1 MCSIVSCGERERID
15 RFSDLQVKSNSQCLS
30 PFVHSISQLRS
41 SEFTMRLPVRAPSLI
56 LALLFSLIWGRGSG
70 VIVAAE
76 PVLTDSSA
84 IFEETDGQ
92 TESHIVPL
100 FSDQSS
106 AQSQAE
112 PATGIQQVQY
122 PYLESGAQNIDP
134 AMTPLGPKSIAD
146 TMSRGETSRGDPDQ
160 CDDPMLEYDPW
171 RDGITSLTYTLIP
184 ASREEV
190 SWSSFDLR
198 HAFEVPRYPGV
209 KITPRFSW
217 HLVDRA
223 PFTQFAPYS
232 FNFTD
237 ISPELYDFAVDASLS
252 LPIGDRW
259 EIQGSIAPGMY
270 TDFYNV
276 SSEAFRLPFM
286 AAAFYRWSPSVAFGA
301 GVMYLDREDII
312 AAAILGVV
320 LGQPEDNLRME
331 LFFPR
336 SKIGYRF
343 KTTGEVE
350 HWFYLAQ
357 DYIGGGSWA
366 MEHAYGLKDVVSYR
380 DQKLMLGYER
390 MVTGERAAFIEAGY
404 VYDREL
410 QFKQL
415 GYGKLSSTGVLR
427 MGFIF

>member
-1 MCSIVSCGERERID
+1 
-15 RFSDLQVKSNSQCLS
+15 
-30 PFVHSISQLRS
+30 
-41 SEFTMRLPVRAPSLI
+41 MRLPARAPSLI
-56 LALLFSLIWGRGSG
+56 LAVLFSLIWGRESC

-76 PVLTDSSA
+76 PVLANSPALFEDADADLSSIDPFA
-84 IFEETDGQ
+84 SNLATTEQ
-92 TESHIVPL
+92 TPE
-100 FSDQSS
+100 
-106 AQSQAE
+106 
-112 PATGIQQVQY
+112 IQQVQY
-122 PYLESGAQNIDP
+122 PYLESGAQSIDP
-134 AMTPLGPKSIAD
+134 AMTPLGPRSIAD
-146 TMSRGETSRGDPDQ
+146 TVSTDETGR
-160 CDDPMLEYDPW
+160 CDDLLLDYDPW

-184 ASREEV
+184 ASRENV

-198 HAFEVPRYPGV
+198 HAFEVPRYPGL

-223 PFTQFAPYS
+223 PFTQLAPYS

-237 ISPELYDFAVDASLS
+237 ISPELYDFAVDTSII
-252 LPIGDRW
+252 LPIGERW
-259 EIQGSIAPGMY
+259 ELQGSISPGMY

-276 SSEAFRLPFM
+276 SSDAFRLPFM
-286 AAAFYRWSPSVAFGA
+286 AAAFYRWSPSVAFGVGA
-301 GVMYLDREDII
+301 MYLDREDII

-320 LGQPEDNLRME
+320 LGHPDDDLRME

-336 SKIGYRF
+336 TKIGYRF
-343 KTTGEVE
+343 KTTGDIE

-410 QFKQL
+410 QFKEL
-415 GYGKLSSTGVLR
+415 GSGKLSSTGALR